1 MGALVFDAQPGCSLL
16 NASACAQAAVLA
28 YSDESAIDA
37 GARALGFDR
46 VRPFRRSANY
56 AAVLVREDVI
66 VVAFRGT
73 DDWGDWLTNLN
84 VLFKKSPLGYV
95 HRGFMKATE
104 SFWPEL
110 AGYVRE
116 ARTRDQAV
124 WVTGHSLGGA
134 LAVLTSIKLYL
145 EEAIPIAGLY
155 TFGQPPVGT
164 TGFGSRFTERCSFG
178 LYRFVNHTDA
188 VSDVPILGREHMG
201 TVRYFDV
208 SGKLWEGT
216 PPFKVALMDHVRA
229 PHLHGGRS
237 QFLAHS
243 IAKYAELI
251 AGELTGQSPRG

>member
-46 VRPFRRSANY
+46 VRPFRRGANY

-73 DDWGDWLTNLN
+73 DNWGDWLTNLN

-124 WVTGHSLGGA
+124 WMTGHSLGGA
-134 LAVLTSIKLYL
+134 LAVLASIKLYL
-145 EEAIPIAGLY
+145 EEGIPIAGLY

-201 TVRYFDV
+201 AVRYFDV
-208 SGKLWEGT
+208 SGKLWEGN

-251 AGELTGQSPRG
+251 AGQLTGKSPRG

>member
-1 MGALVFDAQPGCSLL
+1 MGTLVFDAQPGCSLV

-28 YSDESAIDA
+28 YNDENTIEER
-37 GARALGFDR
+37 ARAVGFDR
-46 VRPFRRSANY
+46 ARPFRRGTNY
-56 AAVLVREDVI
+56 AAVLSREDVI

-95 HRGFMKATE
+95 HRGFLRATE

-110 AGYVRE
+110 AGCVRE
-116 ARTRDQAV
+116 TRTSQQAV

-134 LAVLTSIKLYL
+134 LAVLASVKLSL
-145 EEAIPIAGLY
+145 EDGIPIVGLY

-164 TGFGSRFTERCSFG
+164 TGFGSRFAERCSYG

-208 SGKLWEGT
+208 SGKLWEGD
-216 PPFKVALMDHVRA
+216 PPWKVALMDHVRA

-243 IAKYAELI
+243 MAQYAELI
-251 AGELTGQSPRG
+251 AGELTGKSPRG

>member
-1 MGALVFDAQPGCSLL
+1 ML

-28 YSDESAIDA
+28 YSDEAAIEE

-46 VRPFRRSANY
+46 VRPFRRGANY

-104 SFWPEL
+104 SFWPEI
-110 AGYVRE
+110 AAYVRE
-116 ARTRDQAV
+116 ARTRDQTV

-134 LAVLTSIKLYL
+134 LAVLASIKLYV
-145 EEAIPIAGLY
+145 EDGIPIAGLY

-164 TGFGSRFTERCSFG
+164 LGFGSRFTDRCSFG
-178 LYRFVNHTDA
+178 LHRFVNHTHA

-208 SGKLWEGT
+208 SGKLWEGR
-216 PPFKVALMDHVRA
+216 PPWKVAMMDHWRA
-229 PHLHGGRS
+229 PQKFGGLS

-243 IAKYAELI
+243 MATYVELI
-251 AGELTGQSPRG
+251 AGQLTNTSSRG